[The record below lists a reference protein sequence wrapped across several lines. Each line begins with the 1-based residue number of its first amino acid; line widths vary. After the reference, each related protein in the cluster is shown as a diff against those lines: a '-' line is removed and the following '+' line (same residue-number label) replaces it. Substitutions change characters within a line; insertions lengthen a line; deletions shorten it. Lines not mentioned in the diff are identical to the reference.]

1 MGRGKGH
8 FSLIPFFLQIKQGI
22 INHCLIFKQPAAH
35 YGLLYTYLTPEKI
48 WLVKIPFVTASRYGS
63 DPSKKYLNLIV
74 KIEQKIS

>member
-1 MGRGKGH
+1 MGEGEGAL
-8 FSLIPFFLQIKQGI
+8 LINSFFLQIKQGI

-48 WLVKIPFVTASRYGS
+48 WLVNIPFVTASRYGS
-63 DPSKKYLNLIV
+63 DPSKKYLSLIV